1 MKMMLPDPG
10 NPPQSEFDAYAADYS
25 AGMDV
30 GLKRCLGSSAESFI
44 EVKASWLLRY
54 LERFP
59 LRGNAASP
67 RLLDYGCG
75 AGTLLHVL
83 SKMKFPAALS
93 GCDVSQEMLKE
104 ASKRWPQGEPTRFEL
119 IEGRAP
125 YADRSFDLVVISA
138 VMHHVEIPQRN
149 QVYADALRL
158 LSTGGRLIVFEHNP
172 YNPVTQWVVRHTP
185 IDQNAIM
192 LRPGEVVRGLN
203 AIGKVATRTEYLMF
217 FPPRLTLLRP
227 CERLLAWFP
236 LGAQYAVAAE
246 KLGEK
251 S

>member
-1 MKMMLPDPG
+1 MSPDQR
-10 NPPQSEFDAYAADYS
+10 NPPPSEFDAYAADYG

-44 EVKASWLLRY
+44 EVKASWLLGY
-54 LERFP
+54 LARFP
-59 LRGNAASP
+59 LSGGATLP

-83 SKMKFPAALS
+83 NRMNFPAALS
-93 GCDVSQEMLKE
+93 GCDVSREMLKE
-104 ASKRWPQGEPTRFEL
+104 AEKRWPRGEPPKFEL
-119 IEGRAP
+119 IEQGRAP
-125 YADRSFDLVVISA
+125 YANHSFDLAVISA

-149 QVYADALRL
+149 DVYADALRL
-158 LSTGGRLIVFEHNP
+158 LRVGGRLIIFEHNS

-185 IDQNAIM
+185 IDRNAVM

-203 AIGKVATRTEYLMF
+203 TVGKVATRTEYLMF
-217 FPPRLTLLRP
+217 FPPRMAFLRP
-227 CERLLAWFP
+227 CERLLSWFP
-236 LGAQYAVAAE
+236 LGAQYVVAAE

-251 S
+251 D